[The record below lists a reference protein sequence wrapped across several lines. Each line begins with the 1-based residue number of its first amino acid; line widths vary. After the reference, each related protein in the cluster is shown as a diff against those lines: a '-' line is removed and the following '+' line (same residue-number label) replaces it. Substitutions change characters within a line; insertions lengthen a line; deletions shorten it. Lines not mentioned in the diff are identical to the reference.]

1 MIEEIT
7 DQNLWDAIRKSDED
21 ALNKLFDRY
30 YFELVRS
37 GIIFCQEP
45 DTARDAANEVFCNL
59 WKNRER
65 LSEVS
70 NAKAYLST
78 VYRNQLINWFRK
90 NKNYRDRLNI
100 WKEGIEVNQS
110 SYEEVLVNSQIEEE
124 KKEKVRQAIQLL
136 SPKQKEYL
144 EYKYFLGL
152 SYEEII
158 AKTGVSMKTLYNT
171 IHEAVKTL
179 REKLGEEKKS

>member
-1 MIEEIT
+1 MIQEIT
-7 DQNLWDAIRKSDED
+7 DQHLWDSIRESNVE
-21 ALNKLFDRY
+21 ALNELFDRY

-37 GIIFCQEP
+37 GIFFCQEP
-45 DTARDAANEVFCNL
+45 ESARDAANEVFCNL

-70 NAKAYLST
+70 NVKAYLST
-78 VYRNQLINWFRK
+78 VYRNQLISSFRK
-90 NKNYRDRLNI
+90 NKNYRDRLNS

-110 SYEEVLVNSQIEEE
+110 SYEDMLINSQIEEE
-124 KKEKVRQAIQLL
+124 KKARVRQAMKLL

-179 REKLGEEKKS
+179 REKLGDEKKS